1 MDATVNDIL
10 NALEAIAPKALAE
23 EWDNVGLQIGARHWP
38 VRRVLT
44 ALDPTPEVIREVRNR
59 KADVLV
65 THHPLIFSPL
75 RSLDLDTY
83 IGGLLQELFR
93 YHIAVISAHTNL
105 DSVQGGVNDIL
116 ASSIGLDH
124 LTVLL
129 PSIENVHCGF
139 GRLGN
144 LPARTTLAELAAE
157 IKSRMA
163 IPHIRFAGDPQ
174 LPVHRVALCS
184 GSGSGLMKT
193 FLASDAQVY
202 ITGDVRYHEAREV
215 EAHGLGVIDIG
226 HYESEHIILAS
237 FAKQLAD
244 QMSVG
249 GLDIPVEA
257 CLSEQP
263 AFITI

>member
-10 NALEAIAPKALAE
+10 NAIESIAPKALAE
-23 EWDNVGLQIGARHWP
+23 EWDNIGLQIGCRQWP
-38 VRRVLT
+38 VKRVLT

-75 RSLDLDTY
+75 RSLDLDTP
-83 IGGLLQELFR
+83 IGGLLQELLR
-93 YHIAVISAHTNL
+93 QHIAVISAHTNL

-116 ASSIGLDH
+116 ASSIGLDQR
-124 LTVLL
+124 TVLQ
-129 PSIENVHCGF
+129 PSIEDVHCGL
-139 GRLGN
+139 GRIGN
-144 LPARTTLAELAAE
+144 LPVRTTLAELASE

-163 IPHIRFAGDPQ
+163 IPHIRFAGDPH

-184 GSGSGLMKT
+184 GSGSSLLKT
-193 FLASDAQVY
+193 FLASGAQVY
-202 ITGDVRYHEAREV
+202 VTGDVRYHEAREV
-215 EAHGLGVIDIG
+215 EAYGLGVIDIG

-244 QMSVG
+244 QMSAD
-249 GLDIPVEA
+249 GLGIPVEA
-257 CLSEQP
+257 CLCEQAP
-263 AFITI
+263 FITI

>member
-10 NALEAIAPKALAE
+10 NAIESIAPAALAE
-23 EWDNVGLQIGARHWP
+23 EWDNIGLQVGRRHWP
-38 VRRVLT
+38 VKRVLT

-75 RSLDLDTY
+75 RALDLDTPLGA
-83 IGGLLQELFR
+83 ILRELLR
-93 YHIAVISAHTNL
+93 YNIAVISAHTNL

-116 ASSIGLDH
+116 ASFLAVDR
-124 LTVLL
+124 LTVLQ
-129 PSIENVHCGF
+129 PIQENVRCGL
-139 GRLGN
+139 GRIGN
-144 LPARTTLAELAAE
+144 LPARTTLGELAVA

-174 LPVHRVALCS
+174 LAVHRVALCS
-184 GSGSGLMKT
+184 GSGSSLLKA
-193 FLASDAQVY
+193 FLASDAQTY

-215 EAHGLGVIDIG
+215 EAHGRAVIDIG
-226 HYESEHIILAS
+226 HYESEHIILES
-237 FAKQLAD
+237 FAKQLED
-244 QMSVG
+244 QMNAL

-257 CLSEQP
+257 CLCEQAP
-263 AFITI
+263 FTTI